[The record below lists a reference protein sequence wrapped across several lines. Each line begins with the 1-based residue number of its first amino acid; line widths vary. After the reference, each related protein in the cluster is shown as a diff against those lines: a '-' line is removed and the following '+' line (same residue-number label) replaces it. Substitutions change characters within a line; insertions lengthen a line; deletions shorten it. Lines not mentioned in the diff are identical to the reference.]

1 MRPRRP
7 LAAAL
12 DAIRDYGLESDADD
26 LLWLTGNRLAG
37 LIVTEAW
44 DYEAGLAL
52 AERQVTVARESGGL
66 VQLQFALNFLAH
78 HVIVS
83 GDLGGASALLEEER
97 LLSAMTQVTPNRTM
111 LIDAL
116 RGDMGRTIRL
126 IQAMIKTAILI
137 RN

>member
-1 MRPRRP
+1 VTEGYAAAAPA

-52 AERQVTVARESGGL
+52 AERQVTVAREAGAL
-66 VQLQFALNFLAH
+66 VQLQFALNFLAN
-78 HVIVS
+78 HVIVT
-83 GDLGGASALLEEER
+83 GDLRGASALLEEER
-97 LLSAMTQVTPNRTM
+97 LLSAITLVNPNRPL
-111 LIDAL
+111 LI
-116 RGDMGRTIRL
+116 
-126 IQAMIKTAILI
+126 
-137 RN
+137 